1 MKERNNILLAGI
13 MTVVG
18 MLLFISCQEEG
29 LVMNGNDVS
38 YVSFGKDMTKDTTR
52 VCFEFT
58 HWRKEWM
65 RR

>member
-29 LVMNGNDVS
+29 LVMM
-38 YVSFGKDMTKDTTR
+38 YLMLALART
-52 VCFEFT
+52 
-58 HWRKEWM
+58 
-65 RR
+65 

>member
-38 YVSFGKDMTKDTTR
+38 YVSFGKDMTKDT
-52 VCFEFT
+52 VYKC
-58 HWRKEWM
+58 
-65 RR
+65 